1 MINDHRQRLMR
12 TTAELREDLGIE
24 PEEKKDSEYK
34 EIVREKK
41 LFAPL
46 IVPKSIMANLP
57 FKAKE
62 KVKEIESKEV
72 HKKETKNLL
81 KSLSL
86 PSEKPLKVLLNE
98 KEKKVYAMIQRL
110 NTLKNIKVDYEFNII
125 EKETGREEG

>member
-1 MINDHRQRLMR
+1 MR
-12 TTAELREDLGIE
+12 TTAELREDLGLE
-24 PEEKKDSEYK
+24 PEKKKDSEYK

-62 KVKEIESKEV
+62 KVKEMESKEV

-86 PSEKPLKVLLNE
+86 PSKKPLKVLLNE
-98 KEKKVYAMIQRL
+98 KEKKVYAMMQRL
-110 NTLKNIKVDYEFNII
+110 NTLKNIKVDCTFNII
-125 EKETGREEG
+125 EEETRREKS